1 VKPPLS
7 FYGGKQRIASK
18 IVPYIHEIPH
28 TVYVEPFCGGASVLF
43 EKGYPSVT
51 NNDHYREVIND
62 LNEAL
67 ITFYRVGKTRPDEL
81 NTKIQATLH
90 SRADYKK
97 ACNIVKDYEEHD
109 ELSIAWAV
117 WVGFNQS
124 FAYRIG
130 GGWSIGCDSEN
141 HSHTTQNKKLRL
153 PEQLKRLEQTYIEC
167 DDALKIIKRWDSPN
181 TLFYCDP
188 PYINT
193 NLGHYHGYTEND
205 YKDLLEALSSIQ
217 GSFIL
222 SGYPNDLTPKEWR
235 YVDFTAQ
242 MSAANGKHREK
253 LDTTRIERLWI
264 KDNSKDES
272 EPLSFDVNKQESL
285 FL

>member
-28 TVYVEPFCGGASVLF
+28 TVYVEPFCGGAALLF
-43 EKGYPSVT
+43 AKGRPNVAST
-51 NNDHYREVIND
+51 DYREVIND
-62 LNEAL
+62 LNQEL
-67 ITFYRVGKTRPDEL
+67 ITFYRVAKENPEAL
-81 NTKIQATLH
+81 NKKIQATLH

-97 ACNIVKDYEEHD
+97 ACNIVKNYEEHD

-117 WVGFNQS
+117 WVDLNQS
-124 FAYRIG
+124 FANQFGNGWRIEVC
-130 GGWSIGCDSEN
+130 SQSRPFVI
-141 HSHTTQNKKLRL
+141 TNKKLRL

-167 DDALKIIKRWDSPN
+167 DDAIKIIKRWDSPN

-193 NLGHYHGYTEND
+193 NLGHYDGYTEND
-205 YKDLLEALSSIQ
+205 YKDLLEALSSIE

-235 YVDFTAQ
+235 YVDFTAR

-272 EPLSFDVNKQESL
+272 VPLSFEVNKQENL